1 MNLSL
6 DYLEDFFHGTPA
18 GMVLMT
24 SRIINFAS
32 NQLADITGYG
42 KKEMIGKYGGIFYP
56 NERESKKVEKSFY
69 PLLRKNGLATIE
81 TRWRT
86 RSGKTIDVFLGGI
99 LLDYKMSLEK
109 SDLERETILI
119 MVFDISE
126 RQSIEGA
133 LKKGKLTPVE
143 ALEHNGDGYWEWDIE
158 TGQVHFNDAWI
169 KMLGYKRKEIDPHI
183 RSWQSL
189 IHPDDWHRVRK
200 ALNDH
205 LWGDAESYSTEYRV
219 KSKTGKWLWVFD
231 YGEVVERDENQ
242 YPLRFLG
249 TSTDITSLK
258 KIEQKGFDTEDQVKI
273 SSQSESPLT
282 PRIFRKKTIPAKGM
296 EGFFRLLQN
305 PYVKREQRDQYLAHI
320 LHPGSRIHEFVHNL
334 LNVSRLNSDQL
345 NVQTEEFN
353 VNIMLNGLYS
363 MFSPAARNKGIQL
376 QLYTPYRDD
385 RSYVLSD
392 ERKLQQILR
401 YLLDNALFF
410 TSDGNIEIGYH
421 VVNDEM
427 RFFVKDTG
435 KGIYKAQEN
444 KIFEPFY
451 TSTGSSDGLGSGLG
465 LTVACELASRL
476 KGRMWVHSEEGK
488 GSVFY
493 LAIPYITR
501 KEDIR
506 MEMDNSDDTSQHA
519 SRHPFTILIV
529 EDDRSHALFLKEVF
543 RGPEFENWEINLQ
556 FATNGKE
563 AVEFCSNNLV
573 DLILMDIRL
582 PIMDGLTA
590 CRKIKLVNPRI
601 TIIAQTACA
610 SSADKEEIF
619 TSGCDDY
626 LLKPLSLSLISQKL
640 KKHLLITRESKVF
653 YEN

>member
-18 GMVLMT
+18 GIAIMT
-24 SRIINFAS
+24 SRIIKFA
-32 NQLADITGYG
+32 NTQLADITGYG
-42 KKEMIGKYGGIFYP
+42 KKELIGKYGGIFYP
-56 NERESKKVEKSFY
+56 NERESKKIEKSFY

-86 RSGKTIDVFLGGI
+86 RSGNSVDVFLGGI

-109 SDLERETILI
+109 SDLEKETILM

-126 RQSIEGA
+126 RKSVESDLRRNKISPA
-133 LKKGKLTPVE
+133 E
-143 ALEHNGDGYWEWDIE
+143 ALEQTGDGFWEWDIE
-158 TGQVHFNDAWI
+158 TGEVQFNDAWI
-169 KMLGYKRKEIDPHI
+169 KMLGYKKKEIDPHI

-205 LWGDAESYSTEYRV
+205 LWGDAESYSAEYRI
-219 KSKTGKWLWVFD
+219 KASSGKWLWFFD
-231 YGEVVERDENQ
+231 YGEVVEKDENQ
-242 YPLRFLG
+242 YPYKFLG
-249 TSTDITSLK
+249 TSTEITFLK
-258 KIEQKGFDTEDQVKI
+258 RVEQKAITTEEQVKALPQAE
-273 SSQSESPLT
+273 SSFT
-282 PRIFRKKTIPAKGM
+282 PRIFRKKTVPAKRM
-296 EGFFRLLQN
+296 EGFFRLLKN
-305 PYVKREQRDQYLAHI
+305 PYINRDQREQYLGQM
-320 LHPGSRIHEFVHNL
+320 LHSGSRIHEFVHNL

-345 NVQTEEFN
+345 NVQSEEFN
-353 VNIMLNGLYS
+353 VNIMLNGLYG
-363 MFSPAARNKGIQL
+363 MYSPLARNKGIQL
-376 QLYTPYRDD
+376 QLYTPYRDE

-410 TSDGNIEIGYH
+410 TADGNIEFGYR

-435 KGIYKAQEN
+435 KGIYKDQEN

-451 TSTGSSDGLGSGLG
+451 TSAGNSEGLGAGLG
-465 LTVACELASRL
+465 LTVAKGLTSLL
-476 KGRMWVHSEEGK
+476 KGRMWMHSEEGE

-493 LAIPYITR
+493 MAIPYITR

-506 MEMDNSDDTSQHA
+506 KKMEYNEDSYQDAQQD
-519 SRHPFTILIV
+519 PVTILIV

-543 RGPEFENWEINLQ
+543 KSPEFEDWEINLQ
-556 FATNGKE
+556 FVTNGKE
-563 AVEFCSNNLV
+563 AVDFCSTHPV
-573 DLILMDIRL
+573 DLVLMDIKL
-582 PIMDGLTA
+582 PVMDGLTA

-601 TIIAQTACA
+601 PVIAQTACA
-610 SSADKEEIF
+610 SSADKDKIF
-619 TSGCDDY
+619 AAGCDDY
-626 LLKPLSLSLISQKL
+626 LAKPLSLHLICQKL
-640 KKHLLITRESKVF
+640 KKHLLIRRESKAY